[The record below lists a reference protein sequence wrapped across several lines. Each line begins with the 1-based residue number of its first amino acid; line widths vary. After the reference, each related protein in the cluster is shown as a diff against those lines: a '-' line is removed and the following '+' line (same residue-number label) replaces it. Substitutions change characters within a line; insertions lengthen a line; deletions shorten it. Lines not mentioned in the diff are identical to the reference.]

1 MNVENI
7 DQLFNSFKEKNV
19 LIIGDAMID
28 SYMWGRVERMSP
40 EAPVPVVEV
49 DKYEDR
55 LGGAANVARNISELG
70 ALPILF
76 TVIGDDN
83 RGKLFLDLMKK
94 NNLPQNGI
102 LISGTRKT
110 TIKTRIIAQ
119 EKHQLRV
126 DEEETSPIDNEEE
139 LISLIQQN
147 IEDAHVVILQDYNKG
162 VLTPKIIHHVIQ
174 QANNN
179 NIPTIIDPKKDNF
192 NTYNECTLFKPNF
205 QEIQQGLNIEINKDN
220 EQELRDAAE
229 LVRKQLNAKSILITL
244 SDKGICMK
252 THNDFYYIPAFKRNI
267 IDVSGAGDTVLSLA
281 SLLSSCSINDYDIS
295 KISSLAGGLVCEEIG
310 VVPINKNKLL
320 EEMKIIYT

>member
-28 SYMWGRVERMSP
+28 AYMWGRVERMSP

-49 DKYEDR
+49 DRYEDR

-205 QEIQQGLNIEINKDN
+205 QEIQQGLNIEIN
-220 EQELRDAAE
+220 
-229 LVRKQLNAKSILITL
+229 
-244 SDKGICMK
+244 
-252 THNDFYYIPAFKRNI
+252 
-267 IDVSGAGDTVLSLA
+267 
-281 SLLSSCSINDYDIS
+281 
-295 KISSLAGGLVCEEIG
+295 
-310 VVPINKNKLL
+310 
-320 EEMKIIYT
+320 